1 MPLSVKAATPNVR
14 HRKPKKQFIEPVKPY
29 TTGLPPK
36 SSSPS
41 FVPVSS
47 YPTTV
52 SYDSNT
58 AAEQL
63 KATEDLVTL
72 YLTPEDDF
80 TQSPPWS
87 RYVCPHKPKKRS
99 RKRSIEPVKPY
110 TTGLPPKRRSPSFV
124 PDTPYPDTV
133 SGVPNTTAEL
143 TASKD
148 LESLH
153 RSSSSTPTPYQP
165 PSVSIERE
173 QKDSPLQKAPE
184 ESLHWSSSSTPT
196 PYQPP
201 SVTIEREQ
209 KTSDETI
216 HAIEVGEVSEDTGLT
231 ATAPTSRQT
240 NREATGEGSE
250 DTELT
255 APVPTSRQT
264 NRGATG
270 EESEDT
276 GLTATQLTPHQP
288 CQAAL
293 QEAPEY
299 NVGEYLFNC
308 IYSTEE
314 GTDYVSCIPHT
325 SVITVADKKCNSA
338 NTAITTPV
346 NVLEVNVPFLDKQA
360 VPNYITNNRFEQGGA
375 LGGPEQLTLLQSAEF
390 FEYCVNTSPQQP
402 AVADP
407 YKQIQS
413 ELAELRKQNNGLMN
427 KLDVLQTAN
436 TQLTGLV
443 TDFGTALAIQARANT
458 HLVDM
463 VTGFGTAIASHV
475 SSLNSMLDPMIV
487 CLKNT
492 MNMTPQ

>member
-99 RKRSIEPVKPY
+99 RKRSI
-110 TTGLPPKRRSPSFV
+110 
-124 PDTPYPDTV
+124 
-133 SGVPNTTAEL
+133 EL

>member
-1 MPLSVKAATPNVR
+1 MAAFGDRAKSWDNVAVLVDETIKPQAPCSPFLQTPTRQNIKPKATLIRNKNTANRQSAPEQRIRKGEGYSLSHVAEINPVERPCASMPLSVKAATPNVR

-36 SSSPS
+36 SSTPS

-99 RKRSIEPVKPY
+99 RKRSIE
-110 TTGLPPKRRSPSFV
+110 
-124 PDTPYPDTV
+124 
-133 SGVPNTTAEL
+133 L

-165 PSVSIERE
+165 PSVS
-173 QKDSPLQKAPE
+173 
-184 ESLHWSSSSTPT
+184 
-196 PYQPP
+196 
-201 SVTIEREQ
+201 IEREQ

-276 GLTATQLTPHQP
+276 GPTATQLTPHQL

-293 QEAPEY
+293 QEDPEY

-346 NVLEVNVPFLDKQA
+346 NVLEVNVPFLDKQT

-390 FEYCVNTSPQQP
+390 FEYCVNTSLNNL
-402 AVADP
+402 
-407 YKQIQS
+407 QS
-413 ELAELRKQNNGLMN
+413 LTLINKYNQN
-427 KLDVLQTAN
+427 
-436 TQLTGLV
+436 
-443 TDFGTALAIQARANT
+443 
-458 HLVDM
+458 
-463 VTGFGTAIASHV
+463 
-475 SSLNSMLDPMIV
+475 
-487 CLKNT
+487 
-492 MNMTPQ
+492 

>member
-1 MPLSVKAATPNVR
+1 MPLSVAAFAPNVR

-47 YPTTV
+47 YPATV

-63 KATEDLVTL
+63 KATEDLVSL

-99 RKRSIEPVKPY
+99 RKRSIDPVKPY
-110 TTGLPPKRRSPSFV
+110 TDSAPPKRRSPSFV

-143 TASKD
+143 TASED

-173 QKDSPLQKAPE
+173 QKASE
-184 ESLHWSSSSTPT
+184 
-196 PYQPP
+196 
-201 SVTIEREQ
+201 
-209 KTSDETI
+209 ETI

-255 APVPTSRQT
+255 ATVPTSRQT

-293 QEAPEY
+293 QEVPEY

-325 SVITVADKKCNSA
+325 SVITVSDKKCNRD
-338 NTAITTPV
+338 NTPVTTPV

-360 VPNYITNNRFEQGGA
+360 VPNYITNNPFEHGGA
-375 LGGPEQLTLLQSAEF
+375 LGGPEQVTLLKSEEF
-390 FEYCVNTSPQQP
+390 FEYCVNTTPQQP
-402 AVADP
+402 ASDVP
-407 YKQIQS
+407 YKQIQAA
-413 ELAELRKQNNGLMN
+413 ELAKLRKT
-427 KLDVLQTAN
+427 K
-436 TQLTGLV
+436 
-443 TDFGTALAIQARANT
+443 RW
-458 HLVDM
+458 
-463 VTGFGTAIASHV
+463 SYE
-475 SSLNSMLDPMIV
+475 
-487 CLKNT
+487 
-492 MNMTPQ
+492 

>member
-1 MPLSVKAATPNVR
+1 MAAFGDRAKSWDNVAVLVDETIKPQAPCSPFLQTPTRQNIKPKATLIRNKNTANRQSAPEQRIRKGEGYSLSHVAEINPVERPCASMPLSVKAATPNVR
-14 HRKPKKQFIEPVKPY
+14 HRKPKKQF
-29 TTGLPPK
+29 
-36 SSSPS
+36 
-41 FVPVSS
+41 
-47 YPTTV
+47 
-52 SYDSNT
+52 
-58 AAEQL
+58 
-63 KATEDLVTL
+63 
-72 YLTPEDDF
+72 
-80 TQSPPWS
+80 
-87 RYVCPHKPKKRS
+87 
-99 RKRSIEPVKPY
+99 IEPVKPY

-133 SGVPNTTAEL
+133 SGVPNTTAEQL

-338 NTAITTPV
+338 NNAITTPV

-390 FEYCVNTSPQQP
+390 FEYCS
-402 AVADP
+402 
-407 YKQIQS
+407 
-413 ELAELRKQNNGLMN
+413 R
-427 KLDVLQTAN
+427 
-436 TQLTGLV
+436 
-443 TDFGTALAIQARANT
+443 
-458 HLVDM
+458 
-463 VTGFGTAIASHV
+463 
-475 SSLNSMLDPMIV
+475 
-487 CLKNT
+487 
-492 MNMTPQ
+492 

>member
-133 SGVPNTTAEL
+133 SGVPNTTAEQL
-143 TASKD
+143 TARKR

-153 RSSSSTPTPYQP
+153 RSSPSTPTPYQP

-184 ESLHWSSSSTPT
+184 ESLHWSSPSTPT

-201 SVTIEREQ
+201 S
-209 KTSDETI
+209 TI

-264 NRGATG
+264 NR
-270 EESEDT
+270 
-276 GLTATQLTPHQP
+276 
-288 CQAAL
+288 
-293 QEAPEY
+293 
-299 NVGEYLFNC
+299 
-308 IYSTEE
+308 
-314 GTDYVSCIPHT
+314 
-325 SVITVADKKCNSA
+325 
-338 NTAITTPV
+338 
-346 NVLEVNVPFLDKQA
+346 
-360 VPNYITNNRFEQGGA
+360 
-375 LGGPEQLTLLQSAEF
+375 
-390 FEYCVNTSPQQP
+390 
-402 AVADP
+402 
-407 YKQIQS
+407 
-413 ELAELRKQNNGLMN
+413 ELREKSL
-427 KLDVLQTAN
+427 KTLDQ
-436 TQLTGLV
+436 Q
-443 TDFGTALAIQARANT
+443 Q
-458 HLVDM
+458 H
-463 VTGFGTAIASHV
+463 
-475 SSLNSMLDPMIV
+475 SLHPTNCVRLLCRRTLNIM
-487 CLKNT
+487 
-492 MNMTPQ
+492 

>member
-14 HRKPKKQFIEPVKPY
+14 QRKPKKQFIEPVKPY

-36 SSSPS
+36 SSTPS

-47 YPTTV
+47 YPATV

-99 RKRSIEPVKPY
+99 RKRSIDPVKPY
-110 TTGLPPKRRSPSFV
+110 TVCFPPKRRSHSFV

-133 SGVPNTTAEL
+133 SGVPNTTAEQL

-153 RSSSSTPTPYQP
+153 R
-165 PSVSIERE
+165 
-173 QKDSPLQKAPE
+173 
-184 ESLHWSSSSTPT
+184 SSSSTPT

-390 FEYCVNTSPQQP
+390 FEYCVNTSLNNL
-402 AVADP
+402 
-407 YKQIQS
+407 QS
-413 ELAELRKQNNGLMN
+413 LTLINKYNQN
-427 KLDVLQTAN
+427 
-436 TQLTGLV
+436 
-443 TDFGTALAIQARANT
+443 
-458 HLVDM
+458 
-463 VTGFGTAIASHV
+463 
-475 SSLNSMLDPMIV
+475 
-487 CLKNT
+487 
-492 MNMTPQ
+492 

>member
-133 SGVPNTTAEL
+133 SGVPNTTAEQL
-143 TASKD
+143 TARKD

-173 QKDSPLQKAPE
+173 QK
-184 ESLHWSSSSTPT
+184 
-196 PYQPP
+196 
-201 SVTIEREQ
+201 
-209 KTSDETI
+209 TSDETI
-216 HAIEVGEVSEDTGLT
+216 HAIEVGEVSK
-231 ATAPTSRQT
+231 
-240 NREATGEGSE
+240 
-250 DTELT
+250 
-255 APVPTSRQT
+255 
-264 NRGATG
+264 
-270 EESEDT
+270 
-276 GLTATQLTPHQP
+276 TP
-288 CQAAL
+288 
-293 QEAPEY
+293 
-299 NVGEYLFNC
+299 
-308 IYSTEE
+308 
-314 GTDYVSCIPHT
+314 D
-325 SVITVADKKCNSA
+325 
-338 NTAITTPV
+338 
-346 NVLEVNVPFLDKQA
+346 
-360 VPNYITNNRFEQGGA
+360 
-375 LGGPEQLTLLQSAEF
+375 
-390 FEYCVNTSPQQP
+390 
-402 AVADP
+402 
-407 YKQIQS
+407 
-413 ELAELRKQNNGLMN
+413 
-427 KLDVLQTAN
+427 
-436 TQLTGLV
+436 
-443 TDFGTALAIQARANT
+443 
-458 HLVDM
+458 
-463 VTGFGTAIASHV
+463 
-475 SSLNSMLDPMIV
+475 
-487 CLKNT
+487 
-492 MNMTPQ
+492 

>member
-1 MPLSVKAATPNVR
+1 MPISVKAATPNVR
-14 HRKPKKQFIEPVKPY
+14 HHKPKKQFIEPY

-36 SSSPS
+36 SSRPS

-47 YPTTV
+47 YPATV

-63 KATEDLVTL
+63 KATEDLVSL
-72 YLTPEDDF
+72 YLS
-80 TQSPPWS
+80 QSPPWS

-99 RKRSIEPVKPY
+99 RKRSIDPVKPY
-110 TTGLPPKRRSPSFV
+110 TDSAPPKRRSPSFV

-143 TASKD
+143 TASED

-173 QKDSPLQKAPE
+173 QKAPGA
-184 ESLHWSSSSTPT
+184 SLHWSSSSTPT
-196 PYQPP
+196 TYHPP
-201 SVTIEREQ
+201 SVSIEKEQ
-209 KTSDETI
+209 KASEETI

-250 DTELT
+250 DTGLT
-255 APVPTSRQT
+255 AAVPTSRQT
-264 NRGATG
+264 NQGATG

-325 SVITVADKKCNSA
+325 SVITVADKKCNSD
-338 NTAITTPV
+338 NTPVTTPV

-413 ELAELRKQNNGLMN
+413 ELAELRKQNDGLMN

-443 TDFGTALAIQARANT
+443 TDFGTALASQSRANT
-458 HLVDM
+458 HLVDL
-463 VTGFGTAIASHV
+463 VTGFGATIASHV
-475 SSLNSMLDPMIV
+475 SSLNSMLVPMIV

>member
-1 MPLSVKAATPNVR
+1 MPLSVAATPNVR

-36 SSSPS
+36 SSPPS

-99 RKRSIEPVKPY
+99 RKRSIE
-110 TTGLPPKRRSPSFV
+110 
-124 PDTPYPDTV
+124 
-133 SGVPNTTAEL
+133 L
-143 TASKD
+143 TARKD

-165 PSVSIERE
+165 PSVS
-173 QKDSPLQKAPE
+173 
-184 ESLHWSSSSTPT
+184 
-196 PYQPP
+196 
-201 SVTIEREQ
+201 IEREQ

-276 GLTATQLTPHQP
+276 GPTATQLTPHQL

-293 QEAPEY
+293 QEDPEY

-346 NVLEVNVPFLDKQA
+346 NVLEVNVPFLDKQT

-443 TDFGTALAIQARANT
+443 TDFGAALAIQASANT

>member
-1 MPLSVKAATPNVR
+1 MAAFGDRAKSWDNVAVLVDETIKPQAPCSPFLQTPTRQNIKPKATLIRNKNTANRQSAPEQRIRKGEGYSLSHVAEINPVERPCASMPLSVKAATPNVR

-99 RKRSIEPVKPY
+99 RKRSIE
-110 TTGLPPKRRSPSFV
+110 
-124 PDTPYPDTV
+124 
-133 SGVPNTTAEL
+133 L
-143 TASKD
+143 TARKD

-276 GLTATQLTPHQP
+276 GPTATQLTPHQL

-293 QEAPEY
+293 QEDPEY
-299 NVGEYLFNC
+299 NRRRVDPPLGPYL
-308 IYSTEE
+308 
-314 GTDYVSCIPHT
+314 GDLTDEL
-325 SVITVADKKCNSA
+325 NSA
-338 NTAITTPV
+338 QVCGAPNEDYITEFVSGGPKCYAYRTAQGNTQVKCKGVTLNASNAKVVTHESLIGLVQSFVTNQQHPSRLTTTAFTIKSATKT
-346 NVLEVNVPFLDKQA
+346 VPSQKRHLDKERRWDRER
-360 VPNYITNNRFEQGGA
+360 RFELCA
-375 LGGPEQLTLLQSAEF
+375 
-390 FEYCVNTSPQQP
+390 Y
-402 AVADP
+402 
-407 YKQIQS
+407 
-413 ELAELRKQNNGLMN
+413 
-427 KLDVLQTAN
+427 
-436 TQLTGLV
+436 
-443 TDFGTALAIQARANT
+443 
-458 HLVDM
+458 
-463 VTGFGTAIASHV
+463 
-475 SSLNSMLDPMIV
+475 
-487 CLKNT
+487 
-492 MNMTPQ
+492 